1 VLFLDEPTSGLDV
14 EARRSVWD
22 ALLEIRRDR
31 TIILTTH
38 YMEEADI
45 LGDRIAIMA
54 EGEVQCCGSPM
65 FLKQKFG
72 TGYHLHAVKDVK
84 FNLNAVTSL
93 LKKYIPEA
101 ELGKELEKEISFSL
115 SADTGKDFGDMFEEL
130 EHRRG
135 ELGVLSFGVTITTM
149 EDVFLK

>member
-1 VLFLDEPTSGLDV
+1 MDV

-54 EGEVQCCGSPM
+54 EGEVQCCGSPI

-72 TGYHLHAVKDVK
+72 KTV
-84 FNLNAVTSL
+84 FNCNNLSFSI
-93 LKKYIPEA
+93 KKYCCNLVGLFDNMVMKCPQYR
-101 ELGKELEKEISFSL
+101 
-115 SADTGKDFGDMFEEL
+115 DDFTSTVVVVRESVA
-130 EHRRG
+130 RG
-135 ELGVLSFGVTITTM
+135 
-149 EDVFLK
+149 